1 MFLAINLT
9 IFQFHVNN
17 DDFQFDLNTNQVS
30 IEMTLEFVLQL
41 YLTERFQ
48 PIVFQ
53 NVVANDTTDEF
64 LKMMDFSC
72 LWVIFVLLNIFLSII
87 GATVLC
93 I

>member
-17 DDFQFDLNTNQVS
+17 DDFQLDLNTNQVS
-30 IEMTLEFVLQL
+30 IEMTFEFVLQW
-41 YLTERFQ
+41 YVTERFQ

-64 LKMMDFSC
+64 LKMMENGIWLGYID
-72 LWVIFVLLNIFLSII
+72 
-87 GATVLC
+87 
-93 I
+93 

>member
-30 IEMTLEFVLQL
+30 IEMTFEFVFQS

-53 NVVANDTTDEF
+53 NVVANDTTGQF
-64 LKMMDFSC
+64 LKIME
-72 LWVIFVLLNIFLSII
+72 N
-87 GATVLC
+87 
-93 I
+93 

>member
-9 IFQFHVNN
+9 IFQFYVNN

-41 YLTERFQ
+41 YSTERFQ

-53 NVVANDTTDEF
+53 NVVANDTTDQF
-64 LKMMDFSC
+64 LKMMENG
-72 LWVIFVLLNIFLSII
+72 I
-87 GATVLC
+87 
-93 I
+93 

>member
-1 MFLAINLT
+1 MFLAIDLT

-48 PIVFQ
+48 PIVYQ

-64 LKMMDFSC
+64 LKMMA
-72 LWVIFVLLNIFLSII
+72 N
-87 GATVLC
+87 
-93 I
+93 

>member
-17 DDFQFDLNTNQVS
+17 DNFQFDFNKNQVS
-30 IEMTLEFVLQL
+30 IEMTFEFVFQS

-53 NVVANDTTDEF
+53 NVVANDTTGQF
-64 LKMMDFSC
+64 LKIME
-72 LWVIFVLLNIFLSII
+72 N
-87 GATVLC
+87 
-93 I
+93 

>member
-53 NVVANDTTDEF
+53 NVVANDTTGQF
-64 LKMMDFSC
+64 LKIMM
-72 LWVIFVLLNIFLSII
+72 N
-87 GATVLC
+87 
-93 I
+93 

>member
-30 IEMTLEFVLQL
+30 IEMTFEFVLQW
-41 YLTERFQ
+41 YLTERSQ

-64 LKMMDFSC
+64 LKMMENGIWLGYID
-72 LWVIFVLLNIFLSII
+72 
-87 GATVLC
+87 
-93 I
+93 

>member
-30 IEMTLEFVLQL
+30 IEMTLEFVLQW
-41 YLTERFQ
+41 YVTERFQ

-53 NVVANDTTDEF
+53 NVVTNDTTDEF
-64 LKMMDFSC
+64 LKMMENGIWLGYID
-72 LWVIFVLLNIFLSII
+72 
-87 GATVLC
+87 
-93 I
+93 

>member
-30 IEMTLEFVLQL
+30 IEMTFEFVFQS

-48 PIVFQ
+48 PIVLQ
-53 NVVANDTTDEF
+53 NVVANDTTGQF
-64 LKMMDFSC
+64 LKIME
-72 LWVIFVLLNIFLSII
+72 N
-87 GATVLC
+87 
-93 I
+93 

>member
-1 MFLAINLT
+1 MNLT
-9 IFQFHVNN
+9 IFQFYVNN

-53 NVVANDTTDEF
+53 NGVANDTTGQF
-64 LKMMDFSC
+64 LKMMENG
-72 LWVIFVLLNIFLSII
+72 I
-87 GATVLC
+87 
-93 I
+93 

>member
-30 IEMTLEFVLQL
+30 IEMTFEFVFQS

-53 NVVANDTTDEF
+53 NIVANDTTGQF
-64 LKMMDFSC
+64 LKIME
-72 LWVIFVLLNIFLSII
+72 N
-87 GATVLC
+87 
-93 I
+93 